1 MDTSKVSYERKGSVM
16 RDAEIIGDKPVVSHE
31 ERVHWGQLTPDE
43 LVIEKKLRRK
53 IDALIMPC
61 VILVY
66 LMNYIDR
73 YVGTLSRGPQ
83 NHWSLTTY
91 QQQLRCCTSARLGT

>member
-1 MDTSKVSYERKGSVM
+1 MLSAEQPILPTDKMDRKEVHDHDVFGEKVEITHSERM
-16 RDAEIIGDKPVVSHE
+16 HF
-31 ERVHWGQLTPDE
+31 GQLTEDE
-43 LVIEKKLRRK
+43 LIIEKKLRRK

-73 YVGTLSRGPQ
+73 
-83 NHWSLTTY
+83 
-91 QQQLRCCTSARLGT
+91 